1 MPILSQDSAC
11 HVHGHELAAAPFP
24 NRAIQASASLISTD
38 FSSICE
44 RYVARRVS
52 GCRSALCLS
61 STCICVRAC
70 VCARALA
77 RARDVQ
83 RERARERR
91 AS

>member
-52 GCRSALCLS
+52 GSRSALCLS

-70 VCARALA
+70 ARALA
-77 RARDVQ
+77 PARDV
-83 RERARERR
+83 
-91 AS
+91 